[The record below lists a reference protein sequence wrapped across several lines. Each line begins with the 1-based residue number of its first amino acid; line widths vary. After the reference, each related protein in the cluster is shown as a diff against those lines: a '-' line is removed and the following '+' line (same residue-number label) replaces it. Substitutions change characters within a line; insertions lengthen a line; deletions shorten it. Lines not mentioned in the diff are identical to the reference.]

1 MGSFE
6 GKVVVVT
13 GAGSGM
19 GLASCRRFHAEGA
32 AIVAVDLDP
41 ATAAS
46 SAEATGG
53 VAVAGDVSEPATWDA
68 VLEAADGLGGLD
80 VAHLNAG
87 VYGDTGPIEDLP
99 IDLLHRT
106 IGANIGGVV
115 LGTRAVVPALR
126 ARGGG
131 AIVVTASI
139 AGIVAFPLNPLYT
152 MTKSAVTG
160 FVQAMA
166 PNLMADGI
174 SIDAVCPGIVDTP
187 MTLGALGGADPST
200 LGIELIAPEQ
210 VIDVVVD
217 LASTEGTGR
226 SVAVLAGHPP
236 IPWTFPGWW
245 DVIGAAPSTG

>member
-6 GKVVVVT
+6 GRVVVVT

-19 GLASCRRFHAEGA
+19 GLASCQRFHAEGA
-32 AIVAVDLDP
+32 AIVAVDVDQT
-41 ATAAS
+41 TAAAT
-46 SAEATGG
+46 AEATGG
-53 VAVAGDVSEPATWDA
+53 VAVAGDVSDPATWEA

-87 VYGDTGPIEDLP
+87 VYGYTGPIEELP
-99 IDLLHRT
+99 IDLYQRT
-106 IGANIGGVV
+106 VEANIGGVV

-152 MTKSAVTG
+152 LTKSAVTG

-200 LGIELIAPEQ
+200 LGIDLIPPAQ
-210 VIDVVVD
+210 VIDAVVD
-217 LASTEGTGR
+217 LASSEGTGR
-226 SVAVLAGHPP
+226 SLAVLAGHSA
-236 IPWTFPGWW
+236 IPWTFPGWG
-245 DVIGAAPSTG
+245 DVIAAAPTGG

>member
-1 MGSFE
+1 MGTFSD
-6 GKVVVVT
+6 KIVVVT

-32 AIVAVDLDP
+32 SIVAVDIDP
-41 ATAAS
+41 ATAATT
-46 SAEATGG
+46 AEATGG
-53 VAVAGDVSEPATWDA
+53 VAVSGDVSDPATWDA
-68 VLEAADGLGGLD
+68 VLATAEGLGGLD
-80 VAHLNAG
+80 VVHLNAG
-87 VYGDTGPIEDLP
+87 VYGFAGPIEELP
-99 IDLLHRT
+99 VDVYERT
-106 IGANIGGVV
+106 VGANIGGVV
-115 LGTRAVVPALR
+115 MGTKAVVPALR

-166 PNLMADGI
+166 PNLIADGI
-174 SIDAVCPGIVDTP
+174 TIDAVCPGIVDTP

-200 LGIELIAPEQ
+200 LGIDLIPPEQ
-210 VIDVVVD
+210 VIDAVVD
-217 LASTEGTGR
+217 LASSEGTGR
-226 SVAVLAGHPP
+226 SIAVLAGHPP

-245 DVIGAAPSTG
+245 DVVRAAPDQG